1 MKRYIVRHQSGDYVR
16 LVNQPAGDH
25 DQLVPLFV
33 TYREDA
39 TIFETQQSAL
49 LSIFGSNTLPLGYE
63 VIKADV
69 TITFDTIT
77 STSPQ
82 DEQED
87 VRYPE
92 QEFWN
97 VAAIEYGH
105 DYIAVEDM
113 RNVASDRDAKWLS
126 LAKMTSTE
134 LALRI
139 KTGQLDI
146 SDTDYVYLGEH
157 AYRPVT
163 AELVKKLVKDNW
175 HALFVF
181 DVGGRKLIGRRP
193 IFPAGS
199 YGVAIENPALVGDAD
214 C

>member
-16 LVNQPAGDH
+16 LVNQPAGEH

-33 TYREDA
+33 TFREDA
-39 TIFETQQSAL
+39 TIFENPQAAL

-63 VIKADV
+63 VVKADV
-69 TITFDTIT
+69 TVTLDD
-77 STSPQ
+77 SVYPQ
-82 DEQED
+82 NKQED
-87 VRYPE
+87 DWKPE

-105 DYIAVEDM
+105 DYIAVMDLQD
-113 RNVASDRDAKWLS
+113 VAKDRGAHWADLS
-126 LAKMTSTE
+126 RMTSTE

-139 KTGQLDI
+139 KTDKLDL

-157 AYRPVT
+157 AYRTVT
-163 AELVKKLVKDNW
+163 AEMVKQLVKDNW
-175 HALFVF
+175 HALFVI
-181 DVGGRKLIGRRP
+181 DVGGRKLRGRRP
-193 IFPAGS
+193 IFPEGS
-199 YGVAIENPALVGDAD
+199 YGVAIENPALVGAAD

>member
-16 LVNQPAGDH
+16 LVNQPAGEH

-33 TYREDA
+33 TFREDA
-39 TIFETQQSAL
+39 TIFETPQAAL

-63 VIKADV
+63 VVKADV
-69 TITFDTIT
+69 SITFDGIT

-87 VRYPE
+87 DWHPE

-105 DYIAVEDM
+105 DYIAVKDM
-113 RNVASDRDAKWLS
+113 RDVAAYRGVKRSDLS
-126 LAKMTSTE
+126 KMTSTE

-139 KTGQLDI
+139 KTGQLDL

-163 AELVKKLVKDNW
+163 AELVKQLVKDNW
-175 HALFVF
+175 HAIFVF

-193 IFPAGS
+193 IFPEGS
-199 YGVAIENPALVGDAD
+199 YGVEIENHSLVGEAD

>member
-33 TYREDA
+33 TFREDA
-39 TIFETQQSAL
+39 TIFENPQAAL
-49 LSIFGSNTLPLGYE
+49 LSVFGSNTLPLGYD
-63 VIKADV
+63 VVKADV
-69 TITFDTIT
+69 TITLDD
-77 STSPQ
+77 SVYPQ
-82 DEQED
+82 DAYVGD
-87 VRYPE
+87 WVPE

-105 DYIAVEDM
+105 DYIAVKDM
-113 RNVASDRDAKWLS
+113 LDVAAERGVKWSDLS
-126 LAKMTSTE
+126 KMTSTE

-139 KTGQLDI
+139 KTGQLDL

-157 AYRPVT
+157 AYRTVT
-163 AELVKKLVKDNW
+163 ADLVKKMVKDNW
-175 HALFVF
+175 HALFVI
-181 DVGGRKLIGRRP
+181 DVGGRKMRGRRP
-193 IFPAGS
+193 IFPEGS
-199 YGVAIENPALVGDAD
+199 YGVSIENPSLVGDCD

>member
-1 MKRYIVRHQSGDYVR
+1 MKRYIVRHSSGDYVR
-16 LVNQPAGDH
+16 LVNQPAGEH

-33 TYREDA
+33 TFREDA
-39 TIFETQQSAL
+39 TIFENPQAAL

-63 VIKADV
+63 VVKADV
-69 TITFDTIT
+69 TVTLDD
-77 STSPQ
+77 SVYPQ
-82 DEQED
+82 NKQED
-87 VRYPE
+87 DWKPE

-105 DYIAVEDM
+105 DYIAVNDM
-113 RNVASDRDAKWLS
+113 RNVAVDRGAKWSDLS
-126 LAKMTSTE
+126 KMTSTE

-139 KTGQLDI
+139 KTDQLDL

-157 AYRPVT
+157 AYRQVT

-175 HALFVF
+175 HALFVI
-181 DVGGRKLIGRRP
+181 DVGGRKLRGRRP
-193 IFPAGS
+193 IFPEGS
-199 YGVAIENPALVGDAD
+199 YGVAIENPTLVGDAD

>member
-16 LVNQPAGDH
+16 LVNQPAGEH

-39 TIFETQQSAL
+39 TIFENPQSAL
-49 LSIFGSNTLPLGYE
+49 MAIFGSNTLPLGYE
-63 VIKADV
+63 LIKADV
-69 TITFDTIT
+69 TVTFDVIAA
-77 STSPQ
+77 TSPQ

-87 VRYPE
+87 DWHPE

-113 RNVASDRDAKWLS
+113 RNVARDRDAKWSS

-139 KTGQLDI
+139 KTGKLDL

-157 AYRPVT
+157 AYRQVT
-163 AELVKKLVKDNW
+163 AEMVKRLVKDNW

-181 DVGGRKLIGRRP
+181 DVGGTKLRGRHP
-193 IFPAGS
+193 IFPEGS
-199 YGVAIENPALVGDAD
+199 YGVSIENPTLVGDAD

>member
-39 TIFETQQSAL
+39 TIFENPQAAL
-49 LSIFGSNTLPLGYE
+49 LAIFGSNTLPLGYE
-63 VIKADV
+63 LIKADV
-69 TITFDTIT
+69 TVTFDVIAA
-77 STSPQ
+77 TSPQ

-87 VRYPE
+87 DWHPE

-105 DYIAVEDM
+105 DYIAVNDM
-113 RNVASDRDAKWLS
+113 RDVAADRGAKWSDLS
-126 LAKMTSTE
+126 KMTSTE

-139 KTGQLDI
+139 KTDKLDL
-146 SDTDYVYLGEH
+146 SDTEYVYLGEH
-157 AYRPVT
+157 AYRTVT
-163 AELVKKLVKDNW
+163 AELVKKMVKDNW
-175 HALFVF
+175 HALFVI
-181 DVGGRKLIGRRP
+181 DVGGRKMRGRRP
-193 IFPAGS
+193 IFPEGS
-199 YGVAIENPALVGDAD
+199 YGVSIENPTLVGECD

>member
-16 LVNQPAGDH
+16 LVNQPAGEH

-33 TYREDA
+33 TFREDA
-39 TIFETQQSAL
+39 TIFETPQSAL

-63 VIKADV
+63 VVKADV
-69 TITFDTIT
+69 TVTFDSNA

-87 VRYPE
+87 DWHPE

-105 DYIAVEDM
+105 DYIAVRDM
-113 RNVASDRDAKWLS
+113 RDVANDRGANWSDLS
-126 LAKMTSTE
+126 KMTSTE

-139 KTGQLDI
+139 RTGKLDL

-163 AELVKKLVKDNW
+163 AEQVKKLVKDNW
-175 HALFVF
+175 HALFVI
-181 DVGGRKLIGRRP
+181 DVGGTKMRGRRP
-193 IFPAGS
+193 IFPEGS

>member
-1 MKRYIVRHQSGDYVR
+1 MKRYIVRHSSGDFVR
-16 LVNQPAGDH
+16 LVNQPAGEH

-33 TYREDA
+33 TFREDA
-39 TIFETQQSAL
+39 TIFENPQAAL
-49 LSIFGSNTLPLGYE
+49 LSIFGSNTPPLGYD
-63 VIKADV
+63 VVKADV
-69 TITFDTIT
+69 TITFDAIT
-77 STSPQ
+77 SASPQ

-87 VRYPE
+87 DWVPE

-105 DYIAVEDM
+105 DYIAVNDM
-113 RNVASDRDAKWLS
+113 RDVANDRGAKWLS

-139 KTGQLDI
+139 KTGKLDL
-146 SDTDYVYLGEH
+146 SETDYVYLGEH

-175 HALFVF
+175 HALFVI
-181 DVGGRKLIGRRP
+181 DVGGRKLIGRQP

>member
-1 MKRYIVRHQSGDYVR
+1 MKRYIVRHSSGDYVR

-39 TIFETQQSAL
+39 TIFENPQAAML
-49 LSIFGSNTLPLGYE
+49 AIFGSNTLPLGYE
-63 VIKADV
+63 LIKADV
-69 TITFDTIT
+69 TITFDAIT
-77 STSPQ
+77 SASPQ

-87 VRYPE
+87 DWHPE

-105 DYIAVEDM
+105 DYIAVNDM
-113 RNVASDRDAKWLS
+113 RNVAVDKGAKWSDLS
-126 LAKMTSTE
+126 KMTSTE

-139 KTGQLDI
+139 KTDQLDL
-146 SDTDYVYLGEH
+146 SDTDNVYLGEH
-157 AYRPVT
+157 AYRQVT
-163 AELVKKLVKDNW
+163 AELVKKLVKDNR
-175 HALFVF
+175 HALFVI
-181 DVGGRKLIGRRP
+181 DVGGRKLRGRWP
-193 IFPAGS
+193 IFPEGS
-199 YGVAIENPALVGDAD
+199 YEVAIENPTLVGDAD

>member
-16 LVNQPAGDH
+16 LVNQPAGEH

-33 TYREDA
+33 TFREDA
-39 TIFETQQSAL
+39 TIFENPQAAL

-63 VIKADV
+63 VVKADV
-69 TITFDTIT
+69 TVTLDD
-77 STSPQ
+77 SVYPQ
-82 DEQED
+82 NKQED
-87 VRYPE
+87 DWKPE

-105 DYIAVEDM
+105 DYIAVRDM
-113 RNVASDRDAKWLS
+113 QDVAKDRGAHWADLS
-126 LAKMTSTE
+126 RMTSTE

-139 KTGQLDI
+139 KTGRLDL
-146 SDTDYVYLGEH
+146 SETDYVYLGEH
-157 AYRPVT
+157 AYRQVT
-163 AELVKKLVKDNW
+163 AEMVKRLVKDNW
-175 HALFVF
+175 HALFVI

>member
-16 LVNQPAGDH
+16 LVNQPAGEH

-39 TIFETQQSAL
+39 TIFENPQSAL
-49 LSIFGSNTLPLGYE
+49 MAIFGSNTLPLGYE
-63 VIKADV
+63 LIKADV
-69 TITFDTIT
+69 TVTFDVIAA
-77 STSPQ
+77 TSPQ

-87 VRYPE
+87 DWHPE

-105 DYIAVEDM
+105 DYIAVNDM
-113 RNVASDRDAKWLS
+113 RDVAADRGTKWSDLS
-126 LAKMTSTE
+126 KMTSTE

-139 KTGQLDI
+139 KTDKLDL

-157 AYRPVT
+157 AYRTVT
-163 AELVKKLVKDNW
+163 AEMVKRLVKDNW
-175 HALFVF
+175 HALFVI
-181 DVGGRKLIGRRP
+181 DVGGTKLRGRRP
-193 IFPAGS
+193 IFPDGS
-199 YGVAIENPALVGDAD
+199 YGVAIENPALVGDCD

>member
-33 TYREDA
+33 TFREDA
-39 TIFETQQSAL
+39 TIFENPQAAL
-49 LSIFGSNTLPLGYE
+49 LSIFGGNTLPLGYE
-63 VIKADV
+63 VVKADV
-69 TITFDTIT
+69 TITIDD
-77 STSPQ
+77 SVYPQ
-82 DEQED
+82 NKQED
-87 VRYPE
+87 DWKPE

-105 DYIAVEDM
+105 DYIAVRDM
-113 RNVASDRDAKWLS
+113 QDVAKDRGAHWANLS
-126 LAKMTSTE
+126 RMTSTE

-139 KTGQLDI
+139 KTGRLDL
-146 SDTDYVYLGEH
+146 SETDYVYLGEH
-157 AYRPVT
+157 AYRQVT
-163 AELVKKLVKDNW
+163 AEMVKRLVKDNW
-175 HALFVF
+175 HALFVI
-181 DVGGRKLIGRRP
+181 DVGGTKLRGRRP
-193 IFPAGS
+193 IFPEGS

>member
-16 LVNQPAGDH
+16 LVNQPAGEH

-33 TYREDA
+33 TFREDA
-39 TIFETQQSAL
+39 TIFENQQAAL

-63 VIKADV
+63 VVKADV
-69 TITFDTIT
+69 TITLDD
-77 STSPQ
+77 SVYPREAYVG
-82 DEQED
+82 DWA
-87 VRYPE
+87 PE

-105 DYIAVEDM
+105 DYIAVKDM
-113 RNVASDRDAKWLS
+113 RDVAADHDAKWSDLS
-126 LAKMTSTE
+126 KMTSTE

-139 KTGQLDI
+139 KTGKLDL

-175 HALFVF
+175 HALFVI

-193 IFPAGS
+193 IFPEGS
-199 YGVAIENPALVGDAD
+199 YGVAIENPTLVGDAD

>member
-33 TYREDA
+33 SFREDA
-39 TIFETQQSAL
+39 TIFENPQAAL

-63 VIKADV
+63 VVKADV
-69 TITFDTIT
+69 TITFDE
-77 STSPQ
+77 PPA
-82 DEQED
+82 QED
-87 VRYPE
+87 DWHPE

-105 DYIAVEDM
+105 DYIAVKDM
-113 RNVASDRDAKWLS
+113 RDVAADHDAKWSDLS
-126 LAKMTSTE
+126 KMTSTE

-139 KTGQLDI
+139 KTGQLDL

-157 AYRPVT
+157 AYRSVA
-163 AELVKKLVKDNW
+163 AELVKRLVKDNW

-181 DVGGRKLIGRRP
+181 DVGGTKMRGRRP
-193 IFPAGS
+193 IFPEGS

>member
-1 MKRYIVRHQSGDYVR
+1 MKRYIVRHSSGDFVR

-63 VIKADV
+63 LIKADV
-69 TITFDTIT
+69 TITFDAIT
-77 STSPQ
+77 SASPQ

-87 VRYPE
+87 DWHPE

-97 VAAIEYGH
+97 VTAIEYGH
-105 DYIAVEDM
+105 DYIAVNDM
-113 RNVASDRDAKWLS
+113 RDIANDRGAKWLS

-139 KTGQLDI
+139 KTGKLDL
-146 SDTDYVYLGEH
+146 SETDYVYLGEH

-163 AELVKKLVKDNW
+163 AELVKKLVKDNR
-175 HALFVF
+175 HAIFVI
-181 DVGGRKLIGRRP
+181 DVGGRKLIGRQP

-199 YGVAIENPALVGDAD
+199 YGVAIENPSLVGDAD

>member
-1 MKRYIVRHQSGDYVR
+1 MKRYIVRHSSGDYVR

-33 TYREDA
+33 TFREDA
-39 TIFETQQSAL
+39 TIFENPQAAL
-49 LSIFGSNTLPLGYE
+49 LSIFGSNTLPQGYE
-63 VIKADV
+63 VVKADV
-69 TITFDTIT
+69 TITLDD
-77 STSPQ
+77 SVYPQ
-82 DEQED
+82 EAH
-87 VRYPE
+87 VGPWAPE

-105 DYIAVEDM
+105 DYIAVMDM
-113 RNVASDRDAKWLS
+113 RDVAKDRGAKWSS

-139 KTGQLDI
+139 KTDQLDL

-163 AELVKKLVKDNW
+163 AELVKKLVKSNW
-175 HALFVF
+175 HALFVM
-181 DVGGRKLIGRRP
+181 DVGGRKLRGRRP
-193 IFPAGS
+193 IFPEGS
-199 YGVAIENPALVGDAD
+199 YLVAIENPALVGDAD

>member
-1 MKRYIVRHQSGDYVR
+1 MKRYIVRHSSGDYVR
-16 LVNQPAGDH
+16 LVNQPACEH

-33 TYREDA
+33 TFREDA
-39 TIFETQQSAL
+39 TIFENPQAAL
-49 LSIFGSNTLPLGYE
+49 LSVFGSNTLPIGYE
-63 VIKADV
+63 LIKADV
-69 TITFDTIT
+69 SITFDVIT

-87 VRYPE
+87 DWHPE

-105 DYIAVEDM
+105 DYIAVKDM
-113 RNVASDRDAKWLS
+113 RDVATERGVKWSDLS
-126 LAKMTSTE
+126 KMTSTE

-139 KTGQLDI
+139 KTGQLDL

-163 AELVKKLVKDNW
+163 AELVKQLVKDNW

-181 DVGGRKLIGRRP
+181 DVGGRKLIGRHP
-193 IFPAGS
+193 IFPEGS
-199 YGVAIENPALVGDAD
+199 YGVAIENPSLVGEAD